1 MAIKYER
8 PKVRKGHGMRLA
20 PVTNGKCKGQSR
32 IAWVGTIQH
41 FLIHIYASHW
51 QWFMEGDK
59 RTDGKK
65 TLSFSYPVRL
75 GKYTTHSYQ
84 SPCHSES
91 PLYASCSD

>member
-1 MAIKYER
+1 M
-8 PKVRKGHGMRLA
+8 HLA
-20 PVTNGKCKGQSR
+20 PVTNAKRKGQSG
-32 IAWVGTIQH
+32 IAWVGAIQR
-41 FLIHIYASHW
+41 LPVHIYASHR

-84 SPCHSES
+84 SLCHSES
-91 PLYASCSD
+91 PLYASCLD